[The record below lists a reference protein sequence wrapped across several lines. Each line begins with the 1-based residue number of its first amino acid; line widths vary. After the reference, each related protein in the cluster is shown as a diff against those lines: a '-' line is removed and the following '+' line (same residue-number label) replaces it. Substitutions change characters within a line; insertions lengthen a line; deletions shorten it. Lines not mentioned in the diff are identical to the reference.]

1 MTTSDYSDY
10 RSIDEVFQSDSL
22 VVDPTTGEI
31 LQERR
36 ENGFLTGGD
45 EDKKPVG
52 LSTAHICTYVGGG
65 LVKVQATITDNS
77 QVGGGKRGKVSGFT
91 RASRRRLMQRIAMT
105 KKVMMPVFVTLTY
118 PGAWSEDPKVWK
130 RDLRVFWMR
139 VKRAYPSASAI
150 WKLEFQKRGAPHFHL
165 LVWGVK
171 YAYLV
176 LSVSKLWYE
185 VVGSGDERHLR
196 AGTRVENVRDWR
208 GVMAYA
214 SKYLGKV
221 EDGKKEVG
229 RFWGVMSAECIP
241 WAELVTCSLTDRD
254 AYQFIRMLRRF
265 MKIKSRAYKSLT
277 AFADGEFWFDRI
289 DRLRESWA

>member
-1 MTTSDYSDY
+1 
-10 RSIDEVFQSDSL
+10 
-22 VVDPTTGEI
+22 
-31 LQERR
+31 
-36 ENGFLTGGD
+36 
-45 EDKKPVG
+45 
-52 LSTAHICTYVGGG
+52 LSTAHICTFVGGG

-105 KKVMMPVFVTLTY
+105 RKIMMPVFVTLTY
-118 PGAWSEDPKVWK
+118 PGAWAEDPKIWK

-139 VKRAYPSASAI
+139 IKRAYPAAAAI

-171 YAYLV
+171 YAHLV

-185 VVGSGDERHLR
+185 VVGSGDDRHLR

-214 SKYLGKV
+214 SKYLGKLESV
-221 EDGKKEVG
+221 PTNEPG
-229 RFWGVMSAECIP
+229 RFWGVMSADCIP
-241 WAELVTCSLTDRD
+241 WADLVTCSLTDRE

-265 MKIKSRAYKSLT
+265 MRIKSRAYKSLT

-289 DRLRESWA
+289 DRLRELFA